1 MSVASGVACWGIVLG
16 TPWDI
21 VMDVHQSIGVST
33 PCVVFLNFLK
43 VLI

>member
-1 MSVASGVACWGIVLG
+1 MLVASGVAYWDVVLGAPWEIVLG
-16 TPWDI
+16 
-21 VMDVHQSIGVST
+21 VHQSIGVST